1 MRPYTPVADKA
12 KPCSKVD
19 RRFARLAGARMER
32 TGDEVAIMERSFV
45 WLRVCHLFRSQDR
58 AADITSVLNGF
69 FLRCGVAFGQVA
81 RDGAWLHTVIIDG
94 GLRAVRD
101 VGGQGAVRC
110 GGGPDSTLYD
120 QTDFG
125 RGLCH

>member
-32 TGDEVAIMERSFV
+32 TGDEVAIMERGFL
-45 WLRVCHLFRSQDR
+45 WLWLCQLFRSEDR
-58 AADITSVLNGF
+58 AVDITAILNGVF
-69 FLRCGVAFGQVA
+69 FRCGMDFGQVA
-81 RDGAWLHTVIIDG
+81 RDGASCDATLVDG
-94 GLRAVRD
+94 GLRAVRN

-110 GGGPDSTLYD
+110 GGGPDSALYD

>member
-32 TGDEVAIMERSFV
+32 TGDEVAIMERGFL
-45 WLRVCHLFRSQDR
+45 WLWLCHLFRSEDR
-58 AADITSVLNGF
+58 AAGIASVFNGL

-81 RDGAWLHTVIIDG
+81 RDGACRHTVLVDG
-94 GLRAVRD
+94 GLRAFRD
-101 VGGQGAVRC
+101 VGGQGAIRC
-110 GGGPDSTLYD
+110 GSSPDCALYD

>member
-19 RRFARLAGARMER
+19 RRYAVLAGARMER
-32 TGDEVAIMERSFV
+32 TGDEMAIMERSFV
-45 WLRVCHLFRSQDR
+45 WLWVCHLFRSEDR
-58 AADITSVLNGF
+58 AADIASVLNG
-69 FLRCGVAFGQVA
+69 LCVRRGVAFGQMA
-81 RDGAWLHTVIIDG
+81 RDGPCRHTVIIDG
-94 GLRAVRD
+94 GLRAVRN
-101 VGGQGAVRC
+101 VGGQGAVQC
-110 GGGPDSTLYD
+110 GGGPDSTLDD